1 MSLWNASPF
10 AVQAVPFVAP
20 DGRDVVIAIVKATF
34 VLAKDGALSLADEQM
49 PVRLGDELSF
59 PDAKDSSVRFP
70 SDVGL
75 EKRGTDVVI
84 VGDAVS
90 SAPVE
95 VMDVAVRVRDM
106 TAPLRI
112 HGERVYYRSLGG
124 IVVGP
129 AAPFERKAIVYEA
142 AYGGT
147 SEDFGLVEQRN
158 PVGRGIAKNAA
169 DLVDRPA
176 PTIEHPAHPITNA
189 SDAPEP
195 VGFGAIASHWL
206 PRSRY
211 AGTFDEAWRATRMP
225 LMPHD
230 FDARYWNVAHPALQ
244 VEEHLRTGDLVAILG
259 MTSTGTFTFELP
271 ALPVVLRG
279 KTSDGRAIT
288 ARPPIDTL
296 FVDANA
302 ERVELTVRH
311 VFPKGRGKTL
321 LREIR
326 VDADD

>member
-10 AVQAVPFVAP
+10 TAEAVPFVAP

-34 VLAKDGALSLADEQM
+34 VLAKDGALALADEQT
-49 PVRLGDELSF
+49 PVRLGDAPSF
-59 PDAKDSSVRFP
+59 PDAQDSSVRFP

-90 SAPVE
+90 SAPVTE
-95 VMDVAVRVRDM
+95 MDVAVRVRDM
-106 TAPLRI
+106 TAPLRV
-112 HGERVYYRSLGG
+112 HGERVYYRALGG
-124 IVVGP
+124 LVVGP
-129 AAPFERKAIVYEA
+129 AAPFERKPIVYEA

-147 SEDFGLVEQRN
+147 SEDYSVVERRN
-158 PVGRGIAKNAA
+158 PVGRGVVKSPS

-189 SDAPEP
+189 GDTPEP

-211 AGTFDEAWRATRMP
+211 AGTFDDAWRATRMP

-244 VEEHLRTGDLVAILG
+244 IEAHLRAGDPMVILG
-259 MTSTGTFTFELP
+259 MTPTGTFAFELP

-279 KTSDGRAIT
+279 KTGDGRTIT
-288 ARPPIDTL
+288 ARPPIDTVL
-296 FVDANA
+296 VDTNA

-326 VDADD
+326 VDIDD